1 MKDVQVAEKRGLRGL
16 VPAVVTTAMV
26 ASGSAMANDPSST
39 DTALAS
45 LANGAKTTITNGLES
60 LGVVGLAVIGV
71 AAFIYVIL
79 RVKGLI
85 R

>member
-1 MKDVQVAEKRGLRGL
+1 MKDVQVTEKRGLRGL
-16 VPAVVTTAMV
+16 VPAVVTTAIV
-26 ASGSAMANDPSST
+26 ASGSAMAADETETGNAL
-39 DTALAS
+39 TALAD
-45 LANGAKTTITNGLES
+45 GAKSTITNGLES